1 MESGKK
7 SRRRIDEDRNEGS
20 KVRQRG
26 RTLWFRRWPVVTSPV
41 GSTAVRDGR
50 KEDAGEGRYGRRCK
64 RESKREVGGGGGGR
78 SVGRETEPSYPR
90 NRFSSLS
97 TACRARLPPSSSLLL
112 YLRDMAL
119 RVIRGLCS
127 PRSAGVLAIGP
138 CTCL

>member
-1 MESGKK
+1 MVQRLRSTGCV
-7 SRRRIDEDRNEGS
+7 RRWEEIATGDRRGRNEGS

-50 KEDAGEGRYGRRCK
+50 KEDAGEV
-64 RESKREVGGGGGGR
+64 RESKREVGGGGGGGG

-97 TACRARLPPSSSLLL
+97 TARYDCRARLPPSSSL
-112 YLRDMAL
+112 AL
-119 RVIRGLCS
+119 P
-127 PRSAGVLAIGP
+127 PRHG
-138 CTCL
+138 T